1 MDHQPTSPFEGLAPV
16 SDRYASLPV
25 AEAFDW
31 SACAGEVDPGEWY
44 MVAFRSIRRPGV
56 DEERLTQYDDWA
68 QAEAMQ
74 APGFVHYFKGPTT
87 ADGRCMSF
95 CLWDSRAEARAAA
108 GRPLHVEAAAL
119 THEAYAEYSLE
130 FHRVRNGLFRLEIAS
145 TVVKRICRNVDDA
158 HNEWASPTINLV
170 TFRYKPHCSEGTD
183 CPNICCNETI
193 TRGKYKASTLSTRV
207 NAHA

>member
-1 MDHQPTSPFEGLAPV
+1 MDHQPTSPFERLAPV

-44 MVAFRSIRRPGV
+44 MVAFRSIRRPRV

-130 FHRVRNGLFRLEIAS
+130 FHRVRRLDGAAGFTFEPYDAIAGTPASGRLATPRLTPS
-145 TVVKRICRNVDDA
+145 TA
-158 HNEWASPTINLV
+158 PS
-170 TFRYKPHCSEGTD
+170 
-183 CPNICCNETI
+183 
-193 TRGKYKASTLSTRV
+193 
-207 NAHA
+207 